1 MGRVTIPR
9 AILAVLAVWIV
20 GAFFLPL
27 GGMIHFLLIVALI
40 LYGIHRLGR
49 EETFDRSGS
58 RR

>member
-1 MGRVTIPR
+1 MTIPR